1 MQPIEDGSAQYP
13 VTILVAAEVELATA
27 APVPSIVSVAAPAA
41 SSPMHVY
48 FQQFAGCRHG
58 IMAPAP
64 ATAPPD
70 APIMDL
76 RSAVPPQGQC
86 QYLDMECQHMAYNS
100 ADSSG
105 CTGAESSDDGSSFID
120 DEPSEYTVAD
130 ALFIATY
137 LQKEMP
143 LTAAQLLIEAQNGFT
158 SSPLK
163 RSRPIILSSDSDSD
177 VYLPM
182 VGHLKPHTSIVTP
195 HIISQCTLH
204 LTLFTSRLT
213 SRSFHVCRLTALML
227 RTPLFPVRICIVR
240 LILSMRIIMPTCTR
254 LEITLQSSC
263 QVVSL
268 PGVIYTDSDARFAP
282 HTWHLTP
289 QVVGQGSRSKTR
301 TAASIGQWVAVTCC
315 VIIYLRGVDS
325 SMAWRA
331 MGLKTAAHSYG
342 QNRRR

>member
-1 MQPIEDGSAQYP
+1 MLRRPRHIIIDDSDCGIPLVMHMLPIEDGSAQYP
-13 VTILVAAEVELATA
+13 VTIPVAAEVALATA
-27 APVPSIVSVAAPAA
+27 APVPSIVSVAAPAVPAIMAATIASEPAPAA
-41 SSPMHVY
+41 SSLMHVY

-86 QYLDMECQHMAYNS
+86 QFLDMECQHMAYNS

-105 CTGAESSDDGSSFID
+105 CTGTDDDDDDGSSFID

-143 LTAAQLLIEAQNGFT
+143 LTAAQLLFESRKVAAAAMNIT

-163 RSRPIILSSDSDSD
+163 RSRPIILSSDSEPD

-182 VGHLKPHTSIVTP
+182 VGLP
-195 HIISQCTLH
+195 
-204 LTLFTSRLT
+204 
-213 SRSFHVCRLTALML
+213 
-227 RTPLFPVRICIVR
+227 PVI
-240 LILSMRIIMPTCTR
+240 
-254 LEITLQSSC
+254 
-263 QVVSL
+263 
-268 PGVIYTDSDARFAP
+268 
-282 HTWHLTP
+282 
-289 QVVGQGSRSKTR
+289 
-301 TAASIGQWVAVTCC
+301 
-315 VIIYLRGVDS
+315 
-325 SMAWRA
+325 
-331 MGLKTAAHSYG
+331 
-342 QNRRR
+342 